1 MTTLKLSA
9 AFIMI
14 LCALLLAEG
23 AKPSNLGP
31 LQIRKLK
38 NISMAN
44 AANISSKKDRRDL
57 HLAGDNVPILVQAV
71 EDLLQ
76 LELDFVQ
83 AQTNQTTAQE
93 DNTTQIDEKEQI
105 DDKYTAKID
114 DKYTA
119 KIDDKYTAKIDEE
132 DTTQPIDEKEP
143 PLIPAS
149 SMRHCHVKR
158 GEAQSSWLLVCQDF
172 STEDVYFQESKDCV
186 VSGGIR
192 QCSIKV

>member
-83 AQTNQTTAQE
+83 AQTNQTTVQE
-93 DNTTQIDEKEQI
+93 DNTTQ
-105 DDKYTAKID
+105 
-114 DKYTA
+114 
-119 KIDDKYTAKIDEE
+119 
-132 DTTQPIDEKEP
+132 IDEKEP